1 MYRNLKTI
9 FLIILYAFISGCST
23 VMLQPNME
31 LVKEQSKVYQ
41 KGFKHGCNSGY
52 VAGGSILHN
61 FSRDSEK
68 MANDEEYKNGWKKD
82 TGIARM
88 SSGSFVVQKN
98 GYPNLIFIAVTSG
111 NRDWTRMKKSN
122 LVRQFFSTD
131 PVSGK
136 LPGYPTAA

>member
-68 MANDEEYKNGWKKD
+68 MANDEEYKNGWKK
-82 TGIARM
+82 
-88 SSGSFVVQKN
+88 
-98 GYPNLIFIAVTSG
+98 GYRHCKDEFRELCRSEEWIS
-111 NRDWTRMKKSN
+111 KSH
-122 LVRQFFSTD
+122 LYCSDVRQQGLD
-131 PVSGK
+131 K
-136 LPGYPTAA
+136 DEEE